1 MFLAVAAAEPN
12 RGWGG
17 PLAILAAFA
26 LFRVVVM
33 PVGRWVMAK
42 IGNPSPTPALPTAER
57 VKVEATVGFTE
68 PEPVEPESG
77 WWGRIVERGGHRFR
91 QAEQVWRTGD
101 HELPPADDEPDGDPE
116 IDLALDEEEPE
127 ERGETA
133 EEYIARA
140 RRLGISH
147 GQIVK
152 VLMEYYGI
160 NSESTA
166 KRRIREVDE
175 ELRREG
181 GR

>member
-1 MFLAVAAAEPN
+1 
-12 RGWGG
+12 
-17 PLAILAAFA
+17 
-26 LFRVVVM
+26 M
-33 PVGRWVMAK
+33 PVSRWVMAK
-42 IGNPSPTPALPTAER
+42 IQNPSPTPALPTAER
-57 VKVEATVGFTE
+57 VKVKATVGFTE
-68 PEPVEPESG
+68 PEPNEPESG

-101 HELPPADDEPDGDPE
+101 HELPPADDEPDEDPD

-152 VLMEYYGI
+152 VLMEHYGI
-160 NSESTA
+160 NSESTV